1 MKITKKIA
9 VREVIER
16 LQVGESFHKKEFIDS
31 IWGYSDYF
39 TDRSFDV
46 IFFNTKK
53 LFQEREFST
62 NKGRIVRVK

>member
-1 MKITKKIA
+1 MKTSKKIA
-9 VREVIER
+9 LRNELEK
-16 LQVGESFHKKEFIDS
+16 LEVGESFHKKEFIDS

-46 IFFNTKK
+46 IYYNTKK

-62 NKGRIVRVK
+62 NKGRIVRIK